1 MGAAV
6 RSSGLAAGYAGAY
19 RVQVD
24 IPDGAKE
31 GGVQRLLSNN
41 EIDQRDRRQSS
52 FVSGKLRQIQ
62 G

>member
-1 MGAAV
+1 MRAAV

-24 IPDGAKE
+24 IPDGAKK
-31 GGVQRLLSNN
+31 GDVQLLLSNN
-41 EIDQRDRRQSS
+41 GIDQRDRHQSS